1 MCDKCDFR
9 SFRTAEIDRHVRQSH
24 LGIFA
29 YNCHICHRAEVRIGF
44 STRKRFHRHLRAQH
58 GVDNPEEEDNE
69 QNKELIKNPKP
80 LLNFIE
86 PDKKNMLSVRMKMMS
101 EIRKKTGIV
110 IKRKP
115 NLKRKRKPKNPI
127 HGKTQDQL
135 FETKIIIGS
144 RKITI
149 S

>member
-1 MCDKCDFR
+1 
-9 SFRTAEIDRHVRQSH
+9 
-24 LGIFA
+24 
-29 YNCHICHRAEVRIGF
+29 
-44 STRKRFHRHLRAQH
+44 
-58 GVDNPEEEDNE
+58 
-69 QNKELIKNPKP
+69 
-80 LLNFIE
+80 
-86 PDKKNMLSVRMKMMS
+86 MKMMS

-149 S
+149 SNQHGMLSNLSI